1 MVCHYSFCIPFASLY
16 ESKSLKIMKKFFD
29 NNIIVLLIGAVI
41 FIIASIYITFPLIL
55 HLGTLTTGLADELLI
70 AWIHGWVMH
79 SLLSGNIFLIFDAN
93 IYYPYQNS
101 LAYSDTFFVTSLF
114 SFLITNLIGQPIA
127 ANNIIIIFGLAL
139 LGFSIY
145 ILSYYLTKDYGVSL
159 FSGLLVVF
167 SPAVLDKRVH
177 VQILAIAGVP
187 FALFFFI
194 YFLNKKKSRYL
205 LLSLLCFLLQT
216 YNSFMPGYFILFSYV
231 IILGYYYFEKK
242 KMKYIFT
249 KKNVLMMFTSLLLLI
264 PIILPYYKVS
274 NEFNYTRDIRESVHL
289 ALQPE
294 DLFYTSI
301 DSRLVNLL
309 NNLPFNKMSQNNE
322 FKPGYLGFIF
332 TLALIF
338 SIWYFFRK
346 MKKKQYYSKSFMTI
360 GFVGL
365 ILSFGPLLHLG
376 RQTVHDPFLIPLP
389 YALFYYI
396 IPGFQ
401 GIRNSA
407 RWEMLFILAMA
418 IVIALIFHLV
428 TKKYSLRRKI
438 FLYSTLILFTIA
450 EFNFPMQF
458 INTIPQKKDFPKVY
472 SWIATT
478 PPESIFI
485 EMPIY
490 TWDMQPYVFAENMR
504 EYYSTIHYKKM
515 VNGASGYSPEPWMQ
529 MVRKIMSTFP
539 SKDSVNILRSLKVD
553 YIILHKSEYDR
564 LEKDK
569 VIIQERLF
577 KNGEQTYNELMKNE
591 GIELINKFGEDYV
604 IKIQYNE

>member
-1 MVCHYSFCIPFASLY
+1 
-16 ESKSLKIMKKFFD
+16 MKKFFD

-145 ILSYYLTKDYGVSL
+145 ILSYYLTKDYGASL

-194 YFLNKKKSRYL
+194 YFLNKRKSRYL

-249 KKNVLMMFTSLLLLI
+249 KKNVLMMFTSLVLLI

-301 DSRLVNLL
+301 DSRLVNVL
-309 NNLPFNKMSQNNE
+309 NNLPFNKVSQNNE

-332 TLALIF
+332 TSVLIF

-346 MKKKQYYSKSFMTI
+346 MKKKKYYSKGFMTI
-360 GFVGL
+360 AFVGL

-458 INTIPQKKDFPKVY
+458 ISSIPQKKDFPKVY
-472 SWIATT
+472 SWVATT
-478 PPESIFI
+478 PPESVFI

-504 EYYSTIHYKKM
+504 EYYSTIHFKKM